1 MIGKRKGFYM
11 KKMGKRWL
19 ALFLMSVMVFSSC
32 GGNERD
38 ESKAASATAGTG
50 DREKIVRITASFPL
64 QSDPAI
70 GSNSVEA
77 AVMFNVYDSLVFPDV
92 DGTIVPHL
100 AEKWDVSEDGMIYTF
115 QIRKGVKFHDGS
127 EMTAEDVAFSMNRL
141 LAIGEGFSYLFV
153 PYVKEAVAKDDTTVE
168 FHMKQTFGPFVSA
181 LVRMSVLNKDIV
193 MANLGE
199 GPYGEFG
206 DYGKAYLLTADAGC
220 GPYRITE
227 VSVSEKMTAEKF
239 EDYYLGWGE
248 NNPEKIQ
255 FVAVNDSATIRT
267 LMSNRELEITDEW
280 QSMENLNTLSD
291 IDGIDVTNMY
301 TGAVVNLEMNTKIA
315 PTDDIHF
322 RKAMSY
328 LMDYTTVTSS
338 IYPGAKQAKGPVS
351 GAYLGRDED
360 LFQYSYDLEKAKE
373 ELKQSP
379 YYDQLAN
386 YPITIEW
393 SADVTDEEK
402 ICLLLQ
408 QACSQAGITLNIQK
422 SPFATLI
429 ANAATPETTSHITI
443 MYPSDSYNEAGSVL
457 ALRYHS
463 TTSGSFTQ
471 YEWLLNDDI
480 DAAIEDS
487 LETLNQDERIAKY
500 KKIQQDLVE
509 LCPTIWVCEWAE
521 MRAYQSGYLYW
532 PEAEQ
537 GKNGGVNAPIMG
549 RSMYCRTMEF
559 RN

>member
-1 MIGKRKGFYM
+1 MGRMFKKVMALGLVLTMI
-11 KKMGKRWL
+11 L
-19 ALFLMSVMVFSSC
+19 LSSC
-32 GGNERD
+32 GGGDSQTNGTT
-38 ESKAASATAGTG
+38 SPAGQTG
-50 DREKIVRITASFPL
+50 GETTQSEKIVRITASFPL
-64 QSDPAI
+64 QSDPAVA
-70 GSNSVEA
+70 SNAVEA
-77 AVMFNVYDSLVFPDV
+77 AVMFNVYDTLVFPDV

-100 AEKWDVSEDGMIYTF
+100 AEEWSVSDDGLTYTF

-141 LAIGEGFSYLFV
+141 ITIGEGFSYLFI
-153 PYVKEAVAKDDTTVE
+153 PYVKEAVATDEYTVE
-168 FHMKQTFGPFVSA
+168 FHMKQTFGPFLSS
-181 LVRMSVLNKDIV
+181 LVRMSVLNKEIV
-193 MANLGE
+193 MNNLGE

-220 GPYRITE
+220 GPYTITS
-227 VSVSEKMTAEKF
+227 VSVSESMTAEKF

-280 QSMENLNTLSD
+280 QSMENLNTLSA

-301 TGAVVNLEMNTKIA
+301 TGAVVNLEMNTAIA

-322 RKAMSY
+322 RKALAY
-328 LMDYTTVTSS
+328 LMDYATVTSS
-338 IYPGAKQAKGPVS
+338 IYPDAKQAKGPVS
-351 GAYLGRDED
+351 ASYQGSDD
-360 LFQYSYDLEKAKE
+360 TLFQYSYDLEKALE

-379 YYDQLAN
+379 YYDQLAD

-393 SADVTDEEK
+393 SADVPDEEK

-408 QACSQAGITLNIQK
+408 QSCAEAGITLNIQK

-443 MYPSDSYNEAGSVL
+443 MYPSDSYAEAGSVL
-457 ALRYHS
+457 SLRYHS
-463 TTSGSFTQ
+463 TTSGTFTQ
-471 YEWLLNDDI
+471 FEWLLNDEI

-487 LETLNQDERIAKY
+487 LQTLDQSSRLKKY
-500 KKIQQDLVE
+500 QQIQQDLVA

-537 GKNGGVNAPIMG
+537 AKTGGINAPIMG

-559 RN
+559 IN